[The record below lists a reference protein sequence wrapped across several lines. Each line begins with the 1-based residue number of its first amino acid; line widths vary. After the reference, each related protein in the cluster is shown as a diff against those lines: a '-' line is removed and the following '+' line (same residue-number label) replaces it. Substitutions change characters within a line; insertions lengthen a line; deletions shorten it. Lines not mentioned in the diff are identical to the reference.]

1 MCGVAGVF
9 ASGGRTAAELERIAL
24 RMSGAIAHRGPDDN
38 GVWVDATAGIAL
50 GFRRLAIVDLSAQ
63 GHQPMRSASGR
74 YMMIFNGE
82 VYNHRVLR
90 RELESSG
97 CTFRGHS
104 DTEVILAAFERWG
117 IERAVRRFIGMF
129 AIAVWDVSRRE
140 LSLIRDRLGI
150 KPLFVYQRDG
160 LVSFG
165 SELKAL
171 IAGPE
176 FDRTLDTSALTSY
189 LRYLY
194 VPAPQSIF
202 RHVVKLAPGH
212 ILTIGDPTAP
222 LRASSPF
229 WSAETA
235 AREGQREQFSGGDED
250 AVSELETLLTDA
262 VRLRMQADVPL
273 GALLS
278 GGIDSSTVVALMQ
291 ASADRPVKTFTI
303 GFDQHEFDE
312 AAQARAVA
320 KHLGTDHT
328 ELHLTG
334 ADALAV
340 IPRLADMFDEPLAD
354 PSQIPT
360 FLVSELA
367 RREVT
372 VALTGDGGDELFG
385 GYNRY
390 IQGEGMIE
398 GFQRWPG
405 LLRRLSAVGLT
416 SVSPRTWNRMRD
428 KLKPVFPAAG
438 HTRLLG
444 EKMHKLGDVLRAE
457 STHGMYR
464 SLLSAWQNPEE
475 LVVGGDAAEKA
486 YGSFAGD
493 SQLALMER
501 MMLADQTA
509 YLPDDLLAKVD
520 RASMAVSLEARVP
533 ILDHRVVEFSWRL
546 PRKFKVR
553 DGRGKWILREIL
565 YKHIPRALVDREKM
579 GFSVPLAK
587 WLAGPLRNWAGD
599 LLLSEES
606 EEFLRGSVVRREW
619 DRFLSGDSTNAAGIW
634 AVVMFRAW
642 QDRWLSPVPDRAIG
656 LVPHMQRPVAPM
668 LETAGLSNAG

>member
-1 MCGVAGVF
+1 MCGVAGF
-9 ASGGRTAAELERIAL
+9 LWTGNRGSDEMRGIAS
-24 RMSGAIAHRGPDDN
+24 RMADAIVHRGPDDS
-38 GVWVDATAGIAL
+38 GVWLDSNAGIAL
-50 GFRRLAIVDLSAQ
+50 AFRRLAIVDLSVH

-74 YMMIFNGE
+74 YIIVFNGE
-82 VYNHRVLR
+82 VYNHRILR
-90 RELESSG
+90 RELESGG

-104 DTEVILAAFERWG
+104 DTEVILAAFEEWG

-129 AIAVWDVSRRE
+129 AIAVWDLNRRE

-171 IAGPE
+171 MAGPH

-202 RHVVKLAPGH
+202 RHVAKLSPGH
-212 ILTIGDPTAP
+212 ILTIVDPTAP
-222 LRASSPF
+222 LPPSSPF

-235 AREGQREQFSGGDED
+235 ASVGRESQFSGGDDD
-250 AVSELETLLTDA
+250 AIAELETLLTDS

-303 GFDQHEFDE
+303 GFDQHEFNE
-312 AAQARAVA
+312 AAHARAVA
-320 KHLGTDHT
+320 EHLGTDHT
-328 ELHLTG
+328 ELHVTG
-334 ADALAV
+334 TDALAV
-340 IPRLADMFDEPLAD
+340 IPRLAEMFDEPLAD

-360 FLVSELA
+360 FLVCELA

-390 IQGEGMIE
+390 IQGERLIA
-398 GFQRWPG
+398 GFERWPG
-405 LLRRLSAVGLT
+405 FLRRFSASGLT
-416 SVSPRTWNRMRD
+416 TVSPRTWNRMRD
-428 KLKPVFPAAG
+428 TLRPVFPAAG

-444 EKMHKLGDVLRAE
+444 EKMHKLGDLLRAE
-457 STHGMYR
+457 STQGMYT
-464 SLLSAWQNPEE
+464 SLLSAWQDPEE
-475 LVVGGDAAEKA
+475 LVAGNGAGGNPTGAFN
-486 YGSFAGD
+486 GNG
-493 SQLALMER
+493 QLDLLER
-501 MMLADQTA
+501 MMLADQTS

-553 DGRGKWILREIL
+553 DGRGKWILRQIL
-565 YKHIPRALVDREKM
+565 NKHVPSALVDREKM
-579 GFSVPLAK
+579 GFSVPLAQ

-599 LLLSEES
+599 LLLSDRTDGI
-606 EEFLRGSVVRREW
+606 LQGSVVRNKW
-619 DRFLSGDSTNAAGIW
+619 DRFLAGDSGNAAGIW
-634 AVVMFRAW
+634 ALVMFRAW
-642 QDRWLSPVPDRAIG
+642 QDRWLTPASEPR
-656 LVPHMQRPVAPM
+656 
-668 LETAGLSNAG
+668 LEPAFVQEKTGRLEY

>member
-1 MCGVAGVF
+1 MCGVAGF
-9 ASGGRTAAELERIAL
+9 FRTSNAGADEMR
-24 RMSGAIAHRGPDDN
+24 AIASRMADAISHRGPDDS
-38 GVWVDATAGIAL
+38 GIWVDSAAGIAL
-50 GFRRLAIVDLSAQ
+50 GFRRLAIVDLSAH

-74 YMMIFNGE
+74 YMIIFNGE
-82 VYNHRVLR
+82 VYNHRQLR
-90 RELESSG
+90 HELESRG
-97 CTFRGHS
+97 CTFRGSS
-104 DTEVILAAFERWG
+104 DTEVILAAFDQWG
-117 IERAVRRFIGMF
+117 IECAVRRFIGMF
-129 AIAVWDVSRRE
+129 AIAVWDVNRRR
-140 LSLIRDRLGI
+140 LCLIRDRLGI
-150 KPLFVYQRDG
+150 KPLFVYHRDG

-171 IAGPE
+171 VAGPE
-176 FDRTLDTSALTSY
+176 FDRALDTSALTSY

-194 VPAPQSIF
+194 VPAPESIF
-202 RHVVKLAPGH
+202 RHVVKLTPGH
-212 ILTIGDPTAP
+212 ILTIVDPAAP
-222 LRASSPF
+222 LLTSLPF

-235 AREGQREQFSGGDED
+235 AREGQAAQFSGGDED
-250 AVSELETLLTDA
+250 AVAELETLLTDA

-312 AAQARAVA
+312 AAHARAVA

-334 ADALAV
+334 ADALDV
-340 IPRLADMFDEPLAD
+340 IPRLAEMFDEPLAD

-360 FLVSELA
+360 FLVCGLA
-367 RREVT
+367 RRDVT

-390 IQGEGMIE
+390 IQGEGLIE

-405 LLRRLSAVGLT
+405 LLRRLSASSLT

-428 KLKPVFPAAG
+428 TLRPVFPVAG
-438 HTRLLG
+438 RTRLLG
-444 EKMHKLGDVLRAE
+444 EKMHKLGGLLRAE
-457 STHGMYR
+457 STQGMYR
-464 SLLSAWQNPEE
+464 SLLSAWQDPEN
-475 LVVGGDAAEKA
+475 LVVGGLASGNLDGAR
-486 YGSFAGD
+486 GTD
-493 SQLALMER
+493 SQFALMER
-501 MMLADQTA
+501 MMLADQTS

-565 YKHIPRALVDREKM
+565 YKHVPRALVDREKM
-579 GFSVPLAK
+579 GFSVPLAQ
-587 WLAGPLRNWAGD
+587 WLSGPLRNWAGD
-599 LLLSEES
+599 LLHSDQTEG
-606 EEFLRGSVVRREW
+606 FLRSSVVHTEW
-619 DRFLSGDSTNAAGIW
+619 DRFLAGDSSNAAGIW

-642 QDRWLSPVPDRAIG
+642 QDRWMCEGSAITEEARSTV
-656 LVPHMQRPVAPM
+656 LQRGDV
-668 LETAGLSNAG
+668 GSF

>member
-1 MCGVAGVF
+1 MCGVTGF
-9 ASGGRTAAELERIAL
+9 FSRRNGGPDEMRSVTA
-24 RMSGAIAHRGPDDN
+24 RMTDAIAHRGPDDS
-38 GVWVDATAGIAL
+38 GVWIESTAGVAL
-50 GFRRLAIVDLSAQ
+50 GFRRLAIVDLSAH
-63 GHQPMRSASGR
+63 GHQPMRSGSGR
-74 YMMIFNGE
+74 YTIVFNGE
-82 VYNHRVLR
+82 VFNHVSLR
-90 RELESSG
+90 SELASAGFS
-97 CTFRGHS
+97 FRGHS
-104 DTEVILAAFERWG
+104 DTEVILAAFEHWG
-117 IERAVRRFIGMF
+117 IERATRRFIGMF
-129 AIAVWDVSRRE
+129 AIAVWDANRRE

-171 IAGPE
+171 LAGPE

-194 VPAPQSIF
+194 VPAPKSIY
-202 RHVVKLAPGH
+202 RHAFKLLPGH
-212 ILTIGDPTAP
+212 ILTIADPTAP
-222 LRASSPF
+222 LPPSIPF
-229 WSAETA
+229 WSAETVARDGQA
-235 AREGQREQFSGGDED
+235 AQFSGGDEE
-250 AVSELETLLTDA
+250 AVAELETLLTDA

-312 AAQARAVA
+312 AAHARAVA

-340 IPRLADMFDEPLAD
+340 IPRLAEMFDEPLAD

-360 FLVSELA
+360 FLVCQLA
-367 RREVT
+367 RQEVT

-390 IQGEGMIE
+390 IQGERLISGVE
-398 GFQRWPG
+398 RWPS
-405 LLRRLSAVGLT
+405 LLRRVSASGLT

-428 KLKPVFPAAG
+428 TLRPVFPAAG
-438 HTRLLG
+438 RTRHLG
-444 EKMHKLGDVLRAE
+444 EKLHKFGDLLRAE
-457 STHGMYR
+457 STPGMYR
-464 SLLSAWQNPEE
+464 SLLSAWQHPEQM
-475 LVVGGDAAEKA
+475 VVGGVAT
-486 YGSFAGD
+486 GSPVNH
-493 SQLALMER
+493 SQLALMEG
-501 MMLADQTA
+501 MMLADQTS

-546 PRKFKVR
+546 PRRFKVR
-553 DGRGKWILREIL
+553 DGPASNGRSGEDGFLGSAGAVALRSATEL
-565 YKHIPRALVDREKM
+565 
-579 GFSVPLAK
+579 G
-587 WLAGPLRNWAGD
+587 
-599 LLLSEES
+599 
-606 EEFLRGSVVRREW
+606 RGSP
-619 DRFLSGDSTNAAGIW
+619 
-634 AVVMFRAW
+634 AVGR
-642 QDRWLSPVPDRAIG
+642 D
-656 LVPHMQRPVAPM
+656 
-668 LETAGLSNAG
+668 